1 MPAANLAAARAQAKR
16 AARHQALQRR
26 ATLSAQAFADA
37 RASLARQAE
46 PLVSPLARGT
56 TVAAYVSMGTEPP
69 IDGVLERLLSQ
80 GMRVLVPRLGSSKE
94 LVCAWSELDALER
107 LHDMPRS
114 ASGGLRPREPSG
126 PALASDSLGQAELI
140 LVPAFAIDSHG
151 LRLGRGAGWYDR
163 ALLQASPQATII
175 GVCWPWEAN
184 VHDLP
189 RDPHDVPV
197 GGILTPESLTIFD

>member
-37 RASLARQAE
+37 RASLACQAE

-56 TVAAYVSMGTEPP
+56 TVAAYVSMGTEPS
-69 IDGVLERLLSQ
+69 IDGVLERLLNQ

-126 PALASDSLGQAELI
+126 PALAPDSLGQAELI

-163 ALLQASPQATII
+163 ALLHASPQATII

-197 GGILTPESLTIFD
+197 GGILTPESLTILD

>member
-56 TVAAYVSMGTEPP
+56 TVAAYVSMGTELP

-80 GMRVLVPRLGSSKE
+80 GMRVLVPRLGSSK
-94 LVCAWSELDALER
+94 LDALER

-163 ALLQASPQATII
+163 ALLHASPQATII

>member
-56 TVAAYVSMGTEPP
+56 TVATYPWARNLRLTECSSACSTKGCGCWSP
-69 IDGVLERLLSQ
+69 DSDRAKNWSVHGANWTLLNGSTTCRAVLPAACVHANPQVRPL
-80 GMRVLVPRLGSSKE
+80 RRT
-94 LVCAWSELDALER
+94 
-107 LHDMPRS
+107 
-114 ASGGLRPREPSG
+114 ASGKPNSFLFRRSQSIRTACGWDAARDGMTGRCCTPPPRPPSS
-126 PALASDSLGQAELI
+126 ACA
-140 LVPAFAIDSHG
+140 
-151 LRLGRGAGWYDR
+151 GRGR
-163 ALLQASPQATII
+163 
-175 GVCWPWEAN
+175 
-184 VHDLP
+184 

-197 GGILTPESLTIFD
+197 GGILTPESLTILD